1 MMDANNVNFM
11 PLQFTI
17 WMPETP
23 LTVDVADARLS
34 QIKGWKVASTEALAS
49 TSSSSSSSTDRRRRK
64 ATPTEASNK
73 TLENET
79 SSSTLAVGDCRY
91 EMTGLSPQLSSHI
104 FLI

>member
-1 MMDANNVNFM
+1 
-11 PLQFTI
+11 
-17 WMPETP
+17 MPETP

-49 TSSSSSSSTDRRRRK
+49 TSSSSSSTDRRRRK